1 MEVSLDRLDQ
11 TVSMVIRDHGIGFD
25 IPAALAGSIEKKG
38 LGLTGMR
45 ERVKLSGG
53 SFSKESRVGEG
64 TTIRIS

>member
-1 MEVSLDRLDQ
+1 
-11 TVSMVIRDHGIGFD
+11 MVIRDHGIGFD